1 MTEFKK
7 KKKGKELASYGLVG
21 TMAINQKTLQKV
33 KLKLK
38 KDMSEFYWEIQKEF
52 IFLKGIYFFSF
63 EDRIQRD
70 FLNEVQIFLQEYLLS
85 FFWIFCTENY
95 II

>member
-1 MTEFKK
+1 
-7 KKKGKELASYGLVG
+7 
-21 TMAINQKTLQKV
+21 MAINQKTLQKV

-85 FFWIFCTENY
+85 FF
-95 II
+95 